1 MAVVPAAAPRWLA
14 GTRYARPWRA
24 HTILLLIMLA
34 IAVGSLMVGSYHLSL
49 HDLWTAA
56 IAPDP
61 DSEATIVLWQVR
73 LPRLLAVALVGGGLA
88 VAGAAYQ
95 GLFNNP
101 MVSPDI
107 LGASAGSGFGAAL
120 GILLGWHIVRIECLA
135 FVMGLLAVSLAWS
148 LGALLGRRGDPVLM
162 LVLVGILV
170 ASVFAALI
178 SFAKYMADPYDRLQA
193 ITYWLMGSFA
203 SINPKD
209 VKLSALPI
217 LCGMVP
223 LLLLRWRLNVLCMGE
238 EEARALGVNTRVLRF
253 TVILAA
259 TLISAAAVS
268 ICGMVGWIGLVVP
281 HLARMVVG
289 PNYRAMLPAAAFMG
303 ISFLLLVDDVARTI
317 AALEIPIGILTALI
331 GAPFFLFLLVHQHR
345 REA

>member
-1 MAVVPAAAPRWLA
+1 MAVVPVAAPNVQRDM
-14 GTRYARPWRA
+14 RYVRPWRA
-24 HTILLLIMLA
+24 HALLFLILA
-34 IAVGSLMVGSYHLSL
+34 AVAVGSLMVGSYHLSL

-56 IAPDP
+56 ISPDP
-61 DSEATIVLWQVR
+61 EGEATIVLWQVR

-88 VAGAAYQ
+88 LAGAAYQ

-120 GILLGWHIVRIECLA
+120 GILLGWHIVRIECAA
-135 FVMGLLAVSLAWS
+135 FVMGLIAVALAWS

-170 ASVFAALI
+170 ASVFTALI

-217 LCGMVP
+217 LAGTVP
-223 LLLLRWRLNVLCMGE
+223 LLMMRWRLNVLCMGE
-238 EEARALGVNTRVLRF
+238 EEARALGVNTRILRF

-281 HLARMVVG
+281 HLARMIVG
-289 PNYRAMLPAAAFMG
+289 PNYRDMMPAAALIG

-331 GAPFFLFLLVHQHR
+331 GAPFFLFLLVRQQR
-345 REA
+345 RAA